1 MNTNDLISALAN
13 NDETLGPD
21 VPPRLLWVLLAGTVS
36 SMLLCLVF
44 WGVLAGLLSVMQT
57 PAFMG
62 KLGVGVL
69 TAALGLLLWPRML
82 RPGSQANKAMLLV
95 CVPAVAVWVWAL
107 AGTDTPIASQAFGG
121 MWTTCSM
128 SIAALA
134 GPAWMWLMWHAKRCA
149 PTALRQAGALS
160 GAIAGGIGA
169 AVYSLYCPVF
179 DAGYIAVWY
188 VLGIALCVLFGAV
201 VGPRALRW

>member
-13 NDETLGPD
+13 NDPALGAD
-21 VPPRLLWVLLAGTVS
+21 VPPRMLWALMAGAVS

-44 WGVLAGLLSVMQT
+44 WGVLAGLFSVMHT

-69 TAALGLLLWPRML
+69 TAASGLLLWPRML
-82 RPGSQANKAMLLV
+82 RPGSQANKGTLLA
-95 CVPAVAVWVWAL
+95 CVPAVAAWVWAL
-107 AGTDTPIASQAFGG
+107 AGTDTPIVSQAFSG

-134 GPAWMWLMWHAKRCA
+134 GPAWLWLMWHARRFA

-160 GAIAGGIGA
+160 GVIAGGIGA